1 MCDHSR
7 VAETSVWFCHQFV
20 ISCGV
25 MRMFDAG
32 NSLDT
37 KKSEINHWPLEQFT
51 KMISVSTST
60 GLKLQ
65 YMYALLLTSGRPPPE
80 WMRIAAHVS
89 LWWGLG
95 MDARTRAAGYNFT
108 IKIEVQLLEPGVGN
122 GAISA
127 TIKICKKRSILHL
140 KSSRDIFGT
149 KWQFCLNFLLD
160 WMSLSM
166 GTFYRLFCPH
176 KICC

>member
-1 MCDHSR
+1 
-7 VAETSVWFCHQFV
+7 
-20 ISCGV
+20 
-25 MRMFDAG
+25 
-32 NSLDT
+32 
-37 KKSEINHWPLEQFT
+37 
-51 KMISVSTST
+51 
-60 GLKLQ
+60 
-65 YMYALLLTSGRPPPE
+65 
-80 WMRIAAHVS
+80 MRIAAHVS

-149 KWQFCLNFLLD
+149 KWQFCLNFLFLYLGAGCLCR
-160 WMSLSM
+160 W
-166 GTFYRLFCPH
+166 GLFTDFFALI
-176 KICC
+176 KYVVNGLISVG